1 MQLPG
6 SFLFKGTIFAS
17 VLNRSI
23 AYHRTFKEAMPM
35 TPERTKS
42 EPGPYTGT
50 DPRLEI
56 IEYLH
61 LHPYAADTV
70 DGIIHWWLSRQRY
83 ETAKAVIQRA
93 LDDLVNQGVIDCVQ
107 AADNT
112 RVFRLS
118 LDRKSQEPP
127 RNE

>member
-1 MQLPG
+1 
-6 SFLFKGTIFAS
+6 
-17 VLNRSI
+17 
-23 AYHRTFKEAMPM
+23 M
-35 TPERTKS
+35 TPIETTDS
-42 EPGPYTGT
+42 GSGPYTGT

-93 LDDLVNQGVIDCVQ
+93 LEDLVNQGVIDCVE

-118 LDRKSQEPP
+118 VHRKQPESWKNKES
-127 RNE
+127 E

>member
-1 MQLPG
+1 M
-6 SFLFKGTIFAS
+6 T
-17 VLNRSI
+17 
-23 AYHRTFKEAMPM
+23 AM
-35 TPERTKS
+35 ERTDS
-42 EPGPYTGT
+42 EHPPYTGT

-93 LDDLVNQGVIDCVQ
+93 LEDLVNQGVIDCVK

-112 RVFRLS
+112 KVFRLS
-118 LDRKSQEPP
+118 VDRKLQESW
-127 RNE
+127 NNKEGE